1 MTDPV
6 YRLFET
12 RQFQRDLDALPPAE
26 GARLARKLK
35 AFVYPLLRSDP
46 HLGPW
51 IKRLKGHEP
60 VTWRFRVGAWRIFY
74 AIDEGGRVV
83 NLLGIA
89 LRRDAYR

>member
-1 MTDPV
+1 MTDAE

-12 RQFQRDLDALPPAE
+12 GQFQRDLEALPPAE
-26 GARLARKLK
+26 GARLERKLK
-35 AFVYPLLRSDP
+35 GFVYPLLRTDP

-51 IKRLKGHEP
+51 IKRLKGYKP

-74 AIDEGGRVV
+74 AVDEGRRIVS
-83 NLLGIA
+83 LLGIA